1 MQIEKTILDM
11 CCGSRMFWFDRAD
24 PRAVF
29 VDIRAES
36 HILCDGRRLEIA
48 PDLIADFRQL
58 PFADNTF
65 QIVVFDPPHLT
76 HCGPEGWQGKKYGI
90 LSKSW
95 KDDLTKG
102 FAEAFRVLR
111 AGGVLIFKWNE
122 VHIPTRDIIKLSPV
136 PPIFGHPSGKR
147 ANTNWVCFQKPGE
160 NLIAQ
165 LEAAQKEISEL
176 REEEQEW
183 LSLADIHEH
192 LNHQNNLN
200 VEHRNKIHDLK
211 EKLAKAEAALSAANE
226 KLSKPVVLPVGYAV
240 RAGQPITKLHGLRML
255 NPTIFTRL
263 PLASADSTNVARN
276 IGIDSAWKGTYSPQ
290 SKETRA
296 SILVERIE
304 SFNGAGALNY
314 CEKRDHFSV
323 QLGLEV

>member
-36 HILCDGRRLEIA
+36 HILCDGRKLEIA

-65 QIVVFDPPHLT
+65 QIVVFDLPHLT

-160 NLIAQ
+160 DLIAQ
-165 LEAAQKEISEL
+165 LEAAQKERDEFRLAFQQNEQAKQEL
-176 REEEQEW
+176 FAQKD
-183 LSLADIHEH
+183 LLITA
-192 LNHQNNLN
+192 NLN
-200 VEHRNKIHDLK
+200 ISCRAE
-211 EKLAKAEAALSAANE
+211 KAEAELSAANE
-226 KLSKPVVLPVGYAV
+226 KLSKPVVLSSSTVMSRACAV
-240 RAGQPITKLHGLRML
+240 RAIKSAG
-255 NPTIFTRL
+255 FTVEGN
-263 PLASADSTNVARN
+263 ADA
-276 IGIDSAWKGTYSPQ
+276 
-290 SKETRA
+290 E
-296 SILVERIE
+296 
-304 SFNGAGALNY
+304 
-314 CEKRDHFSV
+314 
-323 QLGLEV
+323 

>member
-1 MQIEKTILDM
+1 MDKSILDM
-11 CCGSRMFWFDRAD
+11 CCGSRMFWFDRTD

-36 HILCDGRRLEIA
+36 HTLCDGRKLEIA

-76 HCGPEGWQGKKYGI
+76 NCGPEGWQGKKYGI

-111 AGGVLIFKWNE
+111 AGGGLIFKWNE

-136 PPIFGHPSGKR
+136 PPMFGHPSGKR

-165 LEAAQKEISEL
+165 L
-176 REEEQEW
+176 
-183 LSLADIHEH
+183 
-192 LNHQNNLN
+192 
-200 VEHRNKIHDLK
+200 
-211 EKLAKAEAALSAANE
+211 
-226 KLSKPVVLPVGYAV
+226 AV
-240 RAGQPITKLHGLRML
+240 PPA
-255 NPTIFTRL
+255 
-263 PLASADSTNVARN
+263 
-276 IGIDSAWKGTYSPQ
+276 
-290 SKETRA
+290 
-296 SILVERIE
+296 IE
-304 SFNGAGALNY
+304 
-314 CEKRDHFSV
+314 
-323 QLGLEV
+323 